1 MNANAPTE
9 QTPRTSGL
17 PTDVR
22 AGVRHWLI
30 KGYAG
35 VLFTAAILFI
45 AAWRLDWV
53 MGWVYVA
60 IWFLWHTAMALILI
74 PTDPELLAERAK
86 AQKGSKTWDVVLLS
100 FAGLAA
106 IAQCI
111 VAGLDVRH
119 GWTSQVWPLF
129 PLLLQIAAA
138 VVAALGHALG
148 IWAMASNAFFS
159 QTVRI
164 QDDRGHTV
172 ATGGPYRYVR
182 HPGYAGEV
190 VFNLVTPVLLGSLW
204 TFIPSVLMVL
214 AFVARTALEDRTL
227 QEELDGYKEYA
238 QRVRYRLLPSI
249 W

>member
-1 MNANAPTE
+1 MSINTSQK
-9 QTPRTSGL
+9 QTTGTSSL
-17 PTDVR
+17 PADVR

-30 KGYAG
+30 KGYVG

-45 AAWRLDWV
+45 PARRLDWV
-53 MGWVYVA
+53 MGWVYIA

-74 PTDPELLAERAK
+74 PTNPELLAERAK

-100 FAGLAA
+100 FAGLTAM
-106 IAQCI
+106 AQCI
-111 VAGLDVRH
+111 VAGFDARH
-119 GWTSQVWPLF
+119 GWTSQVWPQF
-129 PLLLQIAAA
+129 PLLLQIVAA
-138 VVAALGHALG
+138 VVAALGNALG

-172 ATGGPYRYVR
+172 ATGGPYRYIR

-204 TFIPSVLMVL
+204 TFIPSVLMML
-214 AFVARTALEDRTL
+214 TFVVRTALEDRTL
-227 QEELDGYKEYA
+227 QEELDGYKAYA
-238 QRVRYRLLPSI
+238 ERVRYRLLPGI